1 MIDFGL
7 TPQDFRSAYFEQK
20 PHHFR
25 GALRE
30 RPFSWTDIDQLLH
43 VVDPSQPFTRLFHH
57 GIIPEREFTRESIE
71 LGHSRR
77 RLDKAKFYGL
87 MGKGAT
93 LVINWLE
100 NYSVAAKR
108 LCVEVGRF
116 AGAQTSGNAYM
127 SFKGDGTFGKHWDT
141 HDVFAIHLLGRKRW
155 RIFAPTFPL
164 PLTYQTNDRSGQ
176 TCPAEPALEVTLEEG
191 DILYLPR
198 GWWHHAVPLD
208 VGSFHLSVG
217 SYPPTLYDYV
227 LWTTANYLAQRADT
241 RRAFSPTDYREAL
254 ATAVQQLPQVLF
266 DSASAAEFQRDA
278 MGREPLNA
286 ELNVELFL
294 DPKDRPIPSG
304 AVIRLTTCHSPT
316 LERGEVLANGARL
329 SLDRES
335 QAVVTALRG
344 SIALRYDALGALVP
358 GVPAAVLHRVVL
370 DLARRD
376 IVTIQA

>member
-1 MIDFGL
+1 
-7 TPQDFRSAYFEQK
+7 
-20 PHHFR
+20 
-25 GALRE
+25 
-30 RPFSWTDIDQLLH
+30 
-43 VVDPSQPFTRLFHH
+43 
-57 GIIPEREFTRESIE
+57 
-71 LGHSRR
+71 
-77 RLDKAKFYGL
+77 
-87 MGKGAT
+87 
-93 LVINWLE
+93 
-100 NYSVAAKR
+100 
-108 LCVEVGRF
+108 
-116 AGAQTSGNAYM
+116 
-127 SFKGDGTFGKHWDT
+127 
-141 HDVFAIHLLGRKRW
+141 
-155 RIFAPTFPL
+155 
-164 PLTYQTNDRSGQ
+164 
-176 TCPAEPALEVTLEEG
+176 
-191 DILYLPR
+191 
-198 GWWHHAVPLD
+198 
-208 VGSFHLSVG
+208 
-217 SYPPTLYDYV
+217 LYDYV